1 MLIVGGADL
10 VEIYICLS
18 QASSEKS
25 TRDLFPGPV
34 SEAELMKG
42 PRVARHLYAA
52 VSVLASAA
60 KKKDSF
66 FFSSSGFEHQMI

>member
-60 KKKDSF
+60 KKKRFIFLF
-66 FFSSSGFEHQMI
+66 FFWL